1 MLMRAHAG
9 TDATQTTAA
18 PLRGSPQAKL
28 RIGLVDDP
36 LEREAD
42 RGADA
47 VVADRFAGGVS
58 DVPSHSGLS
67 SARIPPSSVHRVL
80 ASPGEPLAQAQRDY
94 FEPRFGRDLSGV
106 FVHRDAAA
114 GRSADA
120 LSADAYTFKNHI
132 VFGAGRYTPGSATGR
147 HLLAHELGHTI
158 QQLNSAMPVIQRR
171 PNGRPDQEA
180 SQIGVVSI
188 TTYEGSSRGQAR
200 LSDGATVEVELVNNA
215 LPIGE
220 HRLLPV
226 GRVKRPKFQGD
237 DKFMWR
243 IPADPLTGDVFDG
256 LEPVVTVYVQRSP
269 GGQFRELSSVTQE
282 LITSP
287 GGRQGSA
294 EDIAN
299 AALAGQ
305 VLENALTPDEL
316 LLLEVRRREKN
327 LNSES
332 GAPTGDPLEFALGVA
347 AAQEA
352 AKQSAGD
359 NWAFLVQVS
368 KMLAKEPIYIIRR
381 GGLGNVLDP
390 GSYAEKKA
398 FFLGLIHHYLPGKK
412 FSSAAEIEAAGK
424 ELFEGFQTILGRFE
438 TALVADLRN
447 LAETALDA
455 AEARILRMDRQYVG
469 IWQTKV
475 WSEAYFWREV
485 ERIKK
490 NEAVSKAAGERD
502 KIKRE
507 LDEQQDADRLQL
519 LLNPITSL
527 VGQPTTYGERTEA
540 REKEK
545 ERQDQLFNETV
556 AEQSNLKVSQA
567 GNAQH
572 ILEATNA
579 KDAVDR
585 LRDFLW
591 YGRNRITGAR
601 ERIKD
606 RKVLYAADKII
617 EVEKAQL
624 KGPLGS
630 DAAAIEMVI
639 DAFAKYRKSQT
650 SLWEDIFKIIEF
662 VAMFVPGPIGW
673 GLRFGTAVVGFDRK
687 MEDISTRRDLHGAN
701 LSTKSVGSGEVTSA
715 LLEAGS
721 QVALDVPAIG
731 KVAKGERLALGV
743 ERGADEAAGAAS
755 RTASGAGHGT
765 PQGLADDVAAGS
777 KIPDPP
783 SAAGSGATA
792 GLAGD
797 AAGATKVP
805 ERHWTDFLPE
815 AQRRTQAAKAKHGD
829 SLIMMAIPGSPDRQ
843 LIRRLAAQ
851 GTLSRAEMRAFIEAL
866 MREHPV
872 LGQLA
877 NAQRL
882 TGAAQRKEM
891 LSILD
896 RVYRENKLAHEVVPN
911 GVVGAATQPGNMAS
925 LRSSP
930 GILQI
935 EQRAYDSTEQL
946 AAEVT
951 HELSY
956 FFSRSGGNVPTLGD
970 LFNGLDVL
978 ELTIRNGGRYPF
990 PP

>member
-28 RIGLVDDP
+28 RIGPVDDP

-58 DVPSHSGLS
+58 DVPSHAGRS
-67 SARIPPSSVHRVL
+67 SARIPPPSVHRVL
-80 ASPGEPLAQAQRDY
+80 ASPGEPLGQAQRDY

-106 FVHRDAAA
+106 FIHRDAAA

-132 VFGAGRYTPGSATGR
+132 VFGAGQYMPGSAAGR
-147 HLLAHELGHTI
+147 HLLAHELGHTV
-158 QQLNSAMPVIQRR
+158 QQLNSTMPVIQRR
-171 PNGRPDQEA
+171 PNGRPDEEA
-180 SQIGVVSI
+180 SRIGVVSI

-200 LSDGATVEVELVNNA
+200 LSDGATVEIELVNNA

-226 GRVKRPKFQGD
+226 GRVKSPKFQGD

-256 LEPVVTVYVQRSP
+256 LEPAVTVYVQRSP

-327 LNSES
+327 LKRES

-347 AAQEA
+347 EAREA
-352 AKQSAGD
+352 AKLAAGD
-359 NWAFLVQVS
+359 NWSFLVQVS

-390 GSYAEKKA
+390 GSYAEKKG
-398 FFLGLIHHYLPGKK
+398 FFLGLVQHYLPGKK
-412 FSSAAEIEAAGK
+412 FSSAAEIEATGK

-438 TALVADLRN
+438 NALVADLRN

-455 AEARILRMDRQYVG
+455 AEARILRMDRLYVG

-475 WSEAYFWREV
+475 WSEEYFWREV

-502 KIKRE
+502 RIKRE
-507 LDEQQDADRLQL
+507 LDEQQDEDRLRL
-519 LLNPITSL
+519 ILNPVTSL
-527 VGQPTTYGERTEA
+527 IGQPQTYGERTEA
-540 REKEK
+540 REKGK

-572 ILEATNA
+572 ILEATTA

-601 ERIKD
+601 EKIKD

-617 EVEKAQL
+617 KVEKEQL

-630 DAAAIEMVI
+630 DASAIEMVI

-662 VAMFVPGPIGW
+662 AAMFVPGPIGW

-687 MEDISTRRDLHGAN
+687 MEDIATRRDLHGGN

-715 LLEAGS
+715 LLEAGA
-721 QVALDVPAIG
+721 QVALDVPAMG

-743 ERGADEAAGAAS
+743 ERGADDAAG
-755 RTASGAGHGT
+755 
-765 PQGLADDVAAGS
+765 VAAGGS

-783 SAAGSGATA
+783 SAAGPDATA

-797 AAGATKVP
+797 AAGAAKVP
-805 ERHWTDFLPE
+805 ERQWTDFLPE

-829 SLIMMAIPGSPDRQ
+829 SLIMMATPGSPDLQ
-843 LIRRLAAQ
+843 LIRRLAAR

-866 MREHPV
+866 MREYPV

-896 RVYRENKLAHEVVPN
+896 RVYRENRLAHEVVPN

-935 EQRAYDSTEQL
+935 EQRAYDSTELL